1 MNDRRPAPITAGTAD
16 AARPPYADSLEL
28 LLDMVGALDEGLG
41 RMVEQ
46 MRGLALPGEDPGL
59 RGLVVTDAEVRRLL
73 GAPAGPFLGVSFG
86 EGGVL
91 ACSLWARVEGR
102 VAAAREAGLVLPIE
116 VLRERFGLSPF
127 ELDCLVACLAP
138 ELDAKYEKLFGYLND
153 DVTRKSPSVQLLLRL
168 LTRSGEVPIA
178 NRRFLVPEATL
189 LRAGLLT
196 WAEDGRSPGA
206 VSHLARCLRVE
217 PAVVHFLLDEH
228 RLDPDLERVWHDA
241 GFPAAARDL
250 WPQAVSRTE
259 LDACLESFLTQF
271 RERGERLVCIL
282 SGRAGSG
289 RRYLVETACAAR
301 GLGLLALDC
310 RRVLKQPNPEALLA
324 RAFRDSLLHASP
336 LLLANAEALV
346 EDRERGPE
354 LRLVVEHLVSERG
367 WLLFLTV
374 DRRTT
379 LPRWF
384 SRHRCVRLELPELTR
399 TARRDLWRQ
408 VLAAKAGLDQEGRAM
423 PLAEALA
430 AKFRLTPGQIGEAF
444 HRASAGPSLPE
455 GDGWWAAL
463 HRSAGEAAAPRLG
476 ELAQRLRP
484 FFRWDDLVLP
494 ESKKELLRDIVRR
507 VRFGRTVM
515 EDWGFERCMNRGKGL
530 NVLFSGPPGTGKT
543 MAAEVVANE
552 LGMDLYRID
561 LASVVSKYIG
571 ETEKN
576 LSRIFQEA
584 EHADAILFFDEA
596 DALFGKRS
604 EVRDAHDRYANIEIN
619 YLLQQMDNYE
629 GIAILATNLRQN
641 LDEAFLRRLH
651 VAVEFPVPSS
661 EDRREIWRKSLPSE
675 APLREDVD
683 LDFLARTFEITGG
696 NIRNISLAAAYL
708 AAEEGA
714 PIAMG
719 HLIRAV
725 QRELEKIG
733 KRTVREEFGA
743 YCHLME
749 GPAARPAALARA

>member
-1 MNDRRPAPITAGTAD
+1 MSDRRTEPMAIGREAG
-16 AARPPYADSLEL
+16 ARPPYAEGLDLLLEL
-28 LLDMVGALDEGLG
+28 LGALDEGLG

-46 MRGLALPGEDPGL
+46 VRGLALPGEDPGL

-73 GAPAGPFLGVSFG
+73 GVPAGPFLGVSLG

-91 ACSLWARVEGR
+91 TSSLWTRVEGR
-102 VAAAREAGLVLPIE
+102 VAAARKAGLVPPLE

-127 ELDCLVACLAP
+127 ELDCLVTCLAP

-153 DVTRKSPSVQLLLRL
+153 DVTRKYPSVQLLLRL
-168 LTRSGEVPIA
+168 LARAGETPIV

-189 LRAGLLT
+189 LRAGLLA
-196 WAEDGRSPGA
+196 WVEDGRSPGA

-228 RLDPDLERVWHDA
+228 RLDPDLERVWHDTDH
-241 GFPAAARDL
+241 PAEARDL
-250 WPQAVSRTE
+250 WLRAVSRTE
-259 LDACLESFLTQF
+259 LDACLESFLAQF
-271 RERGERLVCIL
+271 RDRGERLVCIL
-282 SGRAGSG
+282 SGRTGSG

-310 RRVLKQPNPEALLA
+310 RRVLKQPQPELLLA

-336 LLLANAEALV
+336 LLLANAEVLV

-354 LRLVVEHLVSERG
+354 LRLVLEHLVSERG

-374 DRRTT
+374 DRRTA

-384 SRHRCVRLELPELTR
+384 GRHRRVRLELPEPTR
-399 TARRDLWRQ
+399 GSRRDLWRQ
-408 VLAAKAGLDQEGRAM
+408 VLTAKAGLAEGRAAE
-423 PLAEALA
+423 LAEALA

-444 HRASAGPSLPE
+444 HRAAAGSSPPE
-455 GDGWWAAL
+455 GEGWWAAL

-494 ESKKELLRDIVRR
+494 ELKKELLRDIVRR

-543 MAAEVVANE
+543 MAAEVIANE

-619 YLLQQMDNYE
+619 YLLQQMDGYE

-651 VAVEFPVPSS
+651 VAVEFPVPSP
-661 EDRREIWRKSLPSE
+661 EDRREIWRKGLPAG
-675 APLREDVD
+675 APLGEDVD
-683 LDFLARTFEITGG
+683 LEFLARTFEIAGG
-696 NIRNISLAAAYL
+696 NIRNICLAAAYL
-708 AAEEGA
+708 AAEEGGA
-714 PIAMG
+714 ITMG

-725 QRELEKIG
+725 QREMEKIG

-743 YCHLME
+743 YSHLME
-749 GPAARPAALARA
+749 SPAARQPALVQA